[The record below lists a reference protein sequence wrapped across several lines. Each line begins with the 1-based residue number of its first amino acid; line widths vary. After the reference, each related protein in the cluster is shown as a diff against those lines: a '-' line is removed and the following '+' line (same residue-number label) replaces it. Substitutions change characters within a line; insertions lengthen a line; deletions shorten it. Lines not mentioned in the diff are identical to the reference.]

1 MSLLMPSIRANDT
14 NMAMTTNNLAIS
26 ADTLHRRTH
35 FHDPD
40 TPRRR
45 DSSAG
50 LAAPSDGFQVAF
62 LQQAFV
68 LVRHHMGLYLRHE
81 IHRDYDDNQQ

>member
-1 MSLLMPSIRANDT
+1 MPAVRANDT
-14 NMAMTTNNLAIS
+14 NMAMTANNLAI
-26 ADTLHRRTH
+26 AANTFHRRTH

-45 DSSAG
+45 DDSAG

-68 LVRHHMGLYLRHE
+68 LVRHHMRLDLGHE
-81 IHRDYDDNQQ
+81 IHHDYDDDEQ